1 MKIKTPSR
9 IHITLID
16 LNGSYRRLD
25 GGVGLSLQNPQFVL
39 EAKETDSGVNVE
51 FDNKIVDQGAI
62 NECNA
67 KIPNVTQ
74 NVLSKLDIDTGFDF
88 KVHSAYPSHSG
99 LGSGTQISLAT
110 GKLITEI
117 LGHSFS
123 SVELSAMVGRG
134 GTSGI
139 GTYSFELGGFIV
151 DGGHSKEEKSDFL
164 PSSASTACPPP
175 LIARYDFPEDWDI
188 MIAIPPVDDHV
199 SGINEVNLF
208 QDNCPI
214 PKTDVEQ
221 ISHIILMNMLPFLIE
236 HNIEEF
242 GRTIDAVHY
251 TGFQKLELDL
261 KPPIMRQYMDEIR
274 NAGTYGVGMS
284 SFGPALY
291 TVFDKNNKDI
301 VKATKEIL
309 PEGSP
314 VFVTKAQNHGSII
327 EK

>member
-1 MKIKTPSR
+1 MKIKSPSR

-25 GGVGLSLQNPQFVL
+25 GGVGLALQNPQFVL
-39 EAKETDSGVNVE
+39 EAKETDGGINLE
-51 FDNKIVDQGAI
+51 FDHKVKDKGAI
-62 NECNA
+62 EECSV
-67 KIPNVTQ
+67 KIPNVAQ
-74 NVLSKLDIDTGFDF
+74 NVLSNLNIDTGFDF

-110 GKLITEI
+110 GKLITEM
-117 LGHSFS
+117 LGFNYSA
-123 SVELSAMVGRG
+123 VELSSMVGRG

-139 GTYSFELGGFIV
+139 GTYSFEQGGFIV
-151 DGGHSKEEKSDFL
+151 DGGHSLEEKNNFL
-164 PSSASTACPPP
+164 PSSASTASPPP
-175 LIARYDFPEDWDI
+175 LIARYDFPQEWDI

-199 SGINEVNLF
+199 SGINEINLF

-236 HNIEEF
+236 KNIEEF
-242 GRTIDAVHY
+242 GKTIDAVHY

-261 KPPIMRQYMDEIR
+261 KPPIMREYMDEIR
-274 NAGTYGVGMS
+274 NAGAYGVGMS

-291 TVFDKNNKDI
+291 TVFDKHNKSI

-314 VFVTKAQNHGSII
+314 VFVTKAQNHGAVI